1 MGKHDDSPTIC
12 FRLGYQVEHHLYPD
26 MPSSRYS
33 EIAPKVKDICER
45 YGLSYVTGSL
55 PRQVAS
61 AWWTIIRLSLPN
73 DFAAK
78 LERKPQ
84 NVTDLVQRQVQPKAA

>member
-1 MGKHDDSPTIC
+1 M
-12 FRLGYQVEHHLYPD
+12 Q
-26 MPSSRYS
+26 
-33 EIAPKVKDICER
+33 DICER